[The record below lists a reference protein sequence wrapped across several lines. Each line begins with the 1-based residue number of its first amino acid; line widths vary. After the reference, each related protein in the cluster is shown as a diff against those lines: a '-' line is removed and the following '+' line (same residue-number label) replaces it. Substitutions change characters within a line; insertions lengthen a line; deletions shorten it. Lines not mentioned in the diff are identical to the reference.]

1 MKSFTNSL
9 VVFAAGAV
17 VFATMAYG
25 QTMKAEIPFA
35 FHTANA
41 SLPAG
46 SYIIDRLS
54 GASVA
59 ASVLRLYNTDSHRS
73 VVAVSRPLDAY
84 RGTAAKPSMVFA
96 CGGQGC
102 ILREIKTSN
111 GSYSYPASGKSAH
124 DREAVSRIEVTLTT
138 RNGD

>member
-1 MKSFTNSL
+1 MKSFTNRL
-9 VVFAAGAV
+9 VVFAASAV
-17 VFATMAYG
+17 VLATMAYG

-35 FHTANA
+35 FRTANA

-46 SYIIDRLS
+46 NYIIDRVS
-54 GASVA
+54 GAGVA

-73 VVAVSRPLDAY
+73 VIAVSGPLDAY
-84 RGTAAKPSMVFA
+84 RGTAEKPGMVFA

-102 ILREIKTSN
+102 ILRAIKTSN
-111 GSYSYPASGKSAH
+111 GLYSYPASGKSVR
-124 DREAVSRIEVTLTT
+124 DREAVSMIEVPLTT